1 MAAFP
6 PTVSARTLMTTET
19 PIRAPAHEVNA
30 TPYDA
35 DCQGALASH
44 VDELINRAE
53 GAGWDRIR
61 AASALMYLAAKRLTP
76 APSMT

>member
-1 MAAFP
+1 MAAILP
-6 PTVSARTLMTTET
+6 SISARTLMTKET
-19 PIRAPAHEVNA
+19 PIRAPVHEVNA

-53 GAGWDRIR
+53 GAGWDRTR
-61 AASALMYLAAKRLTP
+61 AASALMYLAAKRLSS
-76 APSMT
+76 AS